1 MLFTSKEVAF
11 AACVSD
17 HLQFLQDVRRYRLP
31 IESRRHNGRNTYDLT
46 SFAVSMVVGELREY
60 GISLSNCGRLLSR
73 IDLDDLSH
81 KTAKLHLDEIEELIV
96 LVPQRDDYD
105 EEFPTTVTSWDEV
118 KHFGAVQH
126 INFIPIPIGDLLKA
140 KTRGEW

>member
-1 MLFTSKEVAF
+1 MLFTSKEVAY

-17 HLQFLQDVRRYRLP
+17 HLQFMQDIRRHDLP
-31 IESRRHNGRNTYDLT
+31 IKSRRHNGRNTYDLT

-60 GISLSNCGRLLSR
+60 GISLSGCGRLLSR
-73 IDLDDLSH
+73 IDLDELSH
-81 KTAKLHLDEIEELIV
+81 CIAKLHLDEIEELIV

-105 EEFPTTVTSWDEV
+105 EEFPTTATSWDEV
-118 KHFGAVQH
+118 RHFGKEEH
-126 INFIPIPIGDLLKA
+126 LNFIPIPIGDLLKA

>member
-17 HLQFLQDVRRYRLP
+17 HLQFLQDVQRYRLP

-81 KTAKLHLDEIEELIV
+81 KTAKLHLDAIEDLIV

-118 KHFGAVQH
+118 RHFGKVES
-126 INFIPIPIGDLLKA
+126 INFIPIAIGDLLKA

>member
-1 MLFTSKEVAF
+1 MLFTSKEIDC

-17 HLQFLQDVRRYRLP
+17 HLQFLQDVRRHRLP

-46 SFAVSMVVGELREY
+46 SFAVSMVIGELREF
-60 GISLSNCGRLLSR
+60 GISLSGCGRLLSR
-73 IDLDDLSH
+73 IDLDELSH
-81 KTAKLHLDEIEELIV
+81 CIAKLHLDEIEELIV
-96 LVPQRDDYD
+96 LVPQRDDND

-118 KHFGAVQH
+118 RHFGKEEGV
-126 INFIPIPIGDLLKA
+126 NFIPIAIGDLLKA

>member
-1 MLFTSKEVAF
+1 MLFTSKEIAC

-17 HLQFLQDVRRYRLP
+17 NLQFMQDVRRHRLP
-31 IESRRHNGRNTYDLT
+31 IESRRFNGRNTYDLT
-46 SFAVSMVVGELREY
+46 SFAVSLVVGELKEF
-60 GISLSNCGRLLSR
+60 GISLSGCGRLLSR
-73 IDLDDLSH
+73 VDLDLLSH
-81 KTAKLHLDEIEELIV
+81 CVAKLHLDEIEELIV

-118 KHFGAVQH
+118 RYFGKVEGV
-126 INFIPIPIGDLLKA
+126 NFIPIPIGDLLKA

>member
-1 MLFTSKEVAF
+1 MHFTSKEVAC

-17 HLQFLQDVRRYRLP
+17 HLQFMQDVRRHHLP
-31 IESRRHNGRNTYDLT
+31 IESRRNNGRNTYDLT

-60 GISLSNCGRLLSR
+60 GISLAGCGRLLSR

-81 KTAKLHLDEIEELIV
+81 KTAKLYLSEIDDLIV
-96 LVPQRDDYD
+96 LVPQRGDLD
-105 EEFPTTVTSWDEV
+105 ESFPTSVTGWDEV
-118 KHFGAVQH
+118 RHFGRVES
-126 INFIPIPIGDLLKA
+126 INFIPVAIGDLLRA

>member
-1 MLFTSKEVAF
+1 MLFTSKEIAC

-17 HLQFLQDVRRYRLP
+17 HLQFLQDVRRHRLP
-31 IESRRHNGRNTYDLT
+31 IESRRHNGRNTYDLV
-46 SFAVSMVVGELREY
+46 SFTVALIVGELREFF
-60 GISLSNCGRLLSR
+60 ISLSSCGRLLSR
-73 IDLDDLSH
+73 VDLDLLGH
-81 KTAKLHLDEIEELIV
+81 CVAKLHLDEIEELIV

-118 KHFGAVQH
+118 KHFGAVEH
-126 INFIPIPIGDLLKA
+126 LNFIPIPIGDLLKA